1 MQQTFEIGDVLAAVK
16 AWEKQRLD
24 FLENL
29 KRAKQPEPSADS
41 MDNFKEVFIESWLMG
56 RASK

>member
-1 MQQTFEIGDVLAAVK
+1 MQTFEIGDVLAAVK

-29 KRAKQPEPSADS
+29 KRAKQPEPSAEA